1 MNLEYKKNISENF
14 NKFSLLK
21 KNWVKKEIN
30 SRLALAISQKYSLS
44 NIISSLLSTRSIDID
59 KIKNF
64 LKPNIEDFFPDPLIF
79 NDMDKAAERLI
90 KVIKNKEKVAIL
102 GDYDVD
108 GLTSIVLLKKYLK
121 LFGVDVFSYIP
132 DRIKE
137 GYGPNKNAI
146 DKIKSKDPNLLI
158 MLDCGT
164 NSHEIISYIRNYK
177 IDLIIIDH
185 HKSNEKHLNEVILI
199 NPNTIYDT
207 SGYNF
212 LCSVG
217 LLFVVLHYVQT
228 LLKKDNVYKKD
239 LPEVK
244 SFLDLVALGTVCD
257 VVPLI
262 DLNRAFVYQGL
273 KIFAKRS
280 NIGLKIL
287 SDDSQLNKKPNEED
301 LGFFFGP
308 RINSGG
314 RVGKP
319 DIGEDL
325 LLSNDEDKLSII
337 VKQLNTLNYQRKLIE
352 DKVYEESLKKIF
364 EEKKFNQNSIFIYKD
379 NWHEGVIGIVASRLK
394 DKFNKPSIILT
405 SNKDIYKG
413 SGRSITGID
422 IGLLVL
428 KAKKEN
434 IIINGGGH
442 QMASGLSIKKENLNL
457 FADFFENYVKEQ
469 KTKLKKNDNLY
480 YDEAI
485 SINGI
490 NDELIEAIDAISPYG
505 VSNSKPKFLISNVR
519 IIKPKCVGETKKH
532 LSFLVKDSTNKTIK
546 AIIFNGLDNDLGKTI
561 LSNYKKNLFSFIT
574 FVKQSNWKNKIYFEL
589 IIEDGVLEKVI
600 I

>member
-1 MNLEYKKNISENF
+1 M
-14 NKFSLLK
+14 
-21 KNWVKKEIN
+21 
-30 SRLALAISQKYSLS
+30 
-44 NIISSLLSTRSIDID
+44 
-59 KIKNF
+59 
-64 LKPNIEDFFPDPLIF
+64 
-79 NDMDKAAERLI
+79 
-90 KVIKNKEKVAIL
+90 
-102 GDYDVD
+102 
-108 GLTSIVLLKKYLK
+108 
-121 LFGVDVFSYIP
+121 
-132 DRIKE
+132 
-137 GYGPNKNAI
+137 
-146 DKIKSKDPNLLI
+146 
-158 MLDCGT
+158 
-164 NSHEIISYIRNYK
+164 
-177 IDLIIIDH
+177 
-185 HKSNEKHLNEVILI
+185 
-199 NPNTIYDT
+199 
-207 SGYNF
+207 
-212 LCSVG
+212 
-217 LLFVVLHYVQT
+217 
-228 LLKKDNVYKKD
+228 
-239 LPEVK
+239 
-244 SFLDLVALGTVCD
+244 
-257 VVPLI
+257 
-262 DLNRAFVYQGL
+262 
-273 KIFAKRS
+273 
-280 NIGLKIL
+280 
-287 SDDSQLNKKPNEED
+287 
-301 LGFFFGP
+301 
-308 RINSGG
+308 
-314 RVGKP
+314 
-319 DIGEDL
+319 
-325 LLSNDEDKLSII
+325 
-337 VKQLNTLNYQRKLIE
+337 
-352 DKVYEESLKKIF
+352 ESLKKIF

-434 IIINGGGH
+434 IIINGVGH

-485 SINGI
+485 SIKGI